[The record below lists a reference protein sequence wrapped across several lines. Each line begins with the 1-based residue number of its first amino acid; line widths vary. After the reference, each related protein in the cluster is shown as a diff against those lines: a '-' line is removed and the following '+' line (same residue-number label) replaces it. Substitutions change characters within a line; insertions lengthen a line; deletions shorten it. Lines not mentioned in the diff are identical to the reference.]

1 LPPHLTEPKPDSP
14 ATMGGTHRLR
24 PHLDGGGGRGACQPP
39 PHLAEPL
46 SDSPAKV
53 GGAHWQAIT
62 PRQRGLPVTATP
74 RGAVPGLA
82 RDSGRRAPASKHA
95 WMKGCR
101 LSPHR
106 ARPFPDSPATLGG
119 AHQQAC
125 AGRHHTARSR
135 FCTRP
140 QWWEARTGTAP
151 ARSPTAGKPV
161 AKLRAPR
168 RCCPCKNES

>member
-1 LPPHLTEPKPDSP
+1 MPPHLTEPKPDSP

-74 RGAVPGLA
+74 HGAVPRLA
-82 RDSGRRAPASKHA
+82 RDNGRRAPASL
-95 WMKGCR
+95 CR
-101 LSPHR
+101 PPTHR
-106 ARPFPDSPATLGG
+106 VEPFSDSPATVVG
-119 AHQQAC
+119 AHRQDSHGHVAPPP
-125 AGRHHTARSR
+125 ASPRTNYAHRTAVGPAKESEGRAASPPASP
-135 FCTRP
+135 RP
-140 QWWEARTGTAP
+140 NC
-151 ARSPTAGKPV
+151 
-161 AKLRAPR
+161 APR
-168 RCCPCKNES
+168 STA